1 MTVEDRSLLRGVLAI
16 GLACA
21 AIGLS
26 FGAIT
31 VAYGLPGWVAVAM
44 SLVVFAGGAQFM
56 AVGLLAA
63 ANPFAAVFAGLL
75 LNARHVPFGLALGD
89 TLGPRLRDK
98 LVGSH
103 IMTDESVAFALSR
116 PAGRA
121 RRRAYWATG
130 ATLFVLW
137 NIGCAVGVLIGGAAG
152 DPDALGL
159 DAAFP
164 AGLIALILPTFK
176 DRDTR
181 WVALTGAGLAVATTP
196 FLPAGLPVLLA
207 LGGLLVLL
215 VTRRRGSSPPDGDG
229 AATGASDGD
238 GGGPGAPDG
247 DGPRAPDRDGATPGS
262 SDGDGPRAPDGDDAA
277 PGRPGP
283 ATARGAE
290 VAT

>member
-1 MTVEDRSLLRGVLAI
+1 VTTEDRSLLRSVLAI

-21 AIGLS
+21 AIGVS

-63 ANPFAAVFAGLL
+63 GNPFAAVFAGLL

-89 TLGPRLRDK
+89 TLGSRLRDK
-98 LVGSH
+98 LLGSH

-116 PAGRA
+116 PAGRP

-137 NIGCAVGVLIGGAAG
+137 NIGCGLGVLLGGAAG
-152 DPDALGL
+152 DPDRLGL

-164 AGLIALILPTFK
+164 AGLIALILPALR

-181 WVALTGAGLAVATTP
+181 WVALTGAALAVGTTP

-215 VTRRRGSSPPDGDG
+215 IIRRRRRPTATAGRPDDGGPPPATAPPGGAAPHDGGAPRDG
-229 AATGASDGD
+229 AA
-238 GGGPGAPDG
+238 
-247 DGPRAPDRDGATPGS
+247 GPREAAPRAGAA
-262 SDGDGPRAPDGDDAA
+262 GPRTTAA
-277 PGRPGP
+277 SGSKAAVDR
-283 ATARGAE
+283 TE
-290 VAT
+290 VTP